1 MSTRTQVISMALL
14 WLLGAAPAWG
24 KDADPCGE
32 GKKDP
37 RQMAETG
44 LRLYKEAARLEDPA
58 AQVKEYERALRCY
71 QAAILASSGQ
81 AAKVYH
87 PLGLVYEKLERYV
100 EAVEAFK
107 RFLAEVPENQRNPGV
122 TKQITDKLKAL
133 RPHVAE
139 LLVDTV
145 PGLEVRVDDRV
156 VGRAPLPGL
165 VVVSPGAHVVQ
176 VGDPGVGTLGAE
188 VKAVGGQRHRVDL
201 TAWRPR
207 EAPRPKE
214 TAEGPQAGQPAEK
227 AAEYALLMPRSNR
240 KGAQVEVDGKR
251 VGVTPLSEV
260 QVLPGPHTIV
270 GRDGGQQVT
279 RSVTLLPRERLTVE
293 LRFPV
298 KPWVWALTGVAAA
311 AVAGT
316 AVGVGVYYGTSVGKP
331 DGLVGDW
338 R

>member
-1 MSTRTQVISMALL
+1 MSTRTQLISMSAILL
-14 WLLGAAPAWG
+14 LSSVAPAWG

-32 GKKDP
+32 GGKDP
-37 RQMAETG
+37 RQMAEAG
-44 LRLYKEAARLEDPA
+44 LRLYKEAARTDDPA

-71 QAAILASSGQ
+71 QAAMRASSGQ

-145 PGLEVRVDDRV
+145 PGLEVRVDDRM

-207 EAPRPKE
+207 EVPRQKE
-214 TAEGPQAGQPAEK
+214 PGEGPVAGRPAEK
-227 AAEYALLMPRSNR
+227 VEYALLMPRSNR

-251 VGVTPLSEV
+251 VGVTPLNEV
-260 QVLPGPHTIV
+260 QVLPGAHTVV
-270 GRDGGQQVT
+270 GRDGGQQVM
-279 RSVTLLPRERLTVE
+279 RDVTLLPRERLTVE